1 MAVEEAKNREKAPDF
16 RAWLLLLLLAI
27 IWGSSYILIKKG
39 LEVFS
44 AVQVGSLRIAITSL
58 TFVPIFVSRYKEI
71 DWSKFKYFCV
81 VGFAGSLIP
90 AFLFAFAQT
99 KISSSLNGVLS
110 SLTPIFTL
118 LLGILFFRSPFIWS
132 KIIGI
137 ILGLAGTCFLILFGN
152 KIGIGGNAI
161 FGLLVVLACAF
172 YATSLN
178 TVNAYLR
185 DIDAV
190 LTSTAAFIIVGIP
203 AIIFLYSSG
212 FLETISS
219 HDQAWQ
225 ALGYISL
232 LSFFGTFIGSIL
244 FFKLVI
250 ISNAVFAS
258 LVSYLIPIVAL
269 FWGFV
274 DGEII
279 NWYHIAGMVL
289 ILTGV
294 YITKK

>member
-1 MAVEEAKNREKAPDF
+1 MLTEVKNREKAPDF
-16 RAWLLLLLLAI
+16 RAWLLLIILAI
-27 IWGSSYILIKKG
+27 IWGSSYILIKRG
-39 LEVFS
+39 LEVFT
-44 AVQVGSLRIAITSL
+44 AAQVGSLRIAITSL
-58 TFVPIFVSRYKEI
+58 TFVPIFISRYKEI
-71 DWSKFKYFCV
+71 DWSKFKYFCI

-99 KISSSLNGVLS
+99 KISSSLTGVLS

-118 LLGILFFRSPFIWS
+118 LLGILFFRGPFIWS

-137 ILGLAGTCFLILFGN
+137 IIGLAGTSFLILFSN
-152 KIGIGGNAI
+152 KIGIEGNAL
-161 FGLLVVLACAF
+161 FGLLVVLACVF

-190 LTSTAAFIIVGIP
+190 LTSTASFIIVGIP
-203 AIIFLYSSG
+203 ATIFLYSSG
-212 FLETISS
+212 FLETMTTN
-219 HDQAWQ
+219 DQAWS

-232 LSFFGTFIGSIL
+232 LAFFGTFIGSIL

-250 ISNAVFAS
+250 ISNPVFAS
-258 LVSYLIPIVAL
+258 LVSYLIPVVAL
-269 FWGFV
+269 FWGFI
-274 DGEII
+274 DGELI
-279 NWYHIAGMVL
+279 NWYHLTGMLL
-289 ILTGV
+289 ILAGV